1 MQPFLPFSAYFC
13 TSESFCGLYYLFQFT
28 NIHKKVAISLQN
40 TTVVFKKTSDVFEK
54 ILDIFGKTS
63 DIFDCIFDG
72 KIEGKMR
79 Y

>member
-1 MQPFLPFSAYFC
+1 
-13 TSESFCGLYYLFQFT
+13 
-28 NIHKKVAISLQN
+28 VAISLQN

>member
-1 MQPFLPFSAYFC
+1 M
-13 TSESFCGLYYLFQFT
+13 
-28 NIHKKVAISLQN
+28 QN

>member
-1 MQPFLPFSAYFC
+1 M
-13 TSESFCGLYYLFQFT
+13 
-28 NIHKKVAISLQN
+28 QN

-72 KIEGKMR
+72 KIEGIMR

>member
-1 MQPFLPFSAYFC
+1 MP
-13 TSESFCGLYYLFQFT
+13 
-28 NIHKKVAISLQN
+28 ISLQN

>member
-1 MQPFLPFSAYFC
+1 MS
-13 TSESFCGLYYLFQFT
+13 
-28 NIHKKVAISLQN
+28 ISLQN